1 VDPTAKAV
9 LEAERD
15 PLGRLPV
22 GYAVG
27 YEVDRS
33 DPDVLV
39 LRRSDGSFMTAFSR
53 RGVRSEG
60 VREAVEEELKRGEAS
75 GRAPSARSPRT
86 TGARRRG
93 DEPQT
98 RPARAGSAQA
108 AYDEATRIGPT
119 SRREEEAP
127 KPPYWLVA
135 RTGSGG
141 TQILTIGD
149 DIGDDTGKVSTLA
162 LFGSEEGAME
172 FRRRHAKESG
182 WLASPI
188 GIGELLSVL
197 CAPRAEVGR
206 VALDPSPEIIAHG
219 ATGLVSLSRQRFVDS
234 LLGRGRAWFEDRY
247 HEEGGHG

>member
-1 VDPTAKAV
+1 MTGLAPESPEWIPPLKPSWRRSATRSGGCPWATRWTDPTRTSSCCAA
-9 LEAERD
+9 
-15 PLGRLPV
+15 P
-22 GYAVG
+22 
-27 YEVDRS
+27 
-33 DPDVLV
+33 
-39 LRRSDGSFMTAFSR
+39 TAFSR

-75 GRAPSARSPRT
+75 GRAPADAGTS
-86 TGARRRG
+86 
-93 DEPQT
+93 PQT

-108 AYDEATRIGPT
+108 AYDDATRIGPT

-127 KPPYWLVA
+127 TPPYWLVA

-149 DIGDDTGKVSTLA
+149 DIGDDAGKVSTLA

-188 GIGELLSVL
+188 GIGELLR
-197 CAPRAEVGR
+197 CFAPPA
-206 VALDPSPEIIAHG
+206 PKWG
-219 ATGLVSLSRQRFVDS
+219 AWPWIRRQR
-234 LLGRGRAWFEDRY
+234 
-247 HEEGGHG
+247 

>member
-1 VDPTAKAV
+1 MDPTAKAV

-15 PLGRLPV
+15 PLGQLP
-22 GYAVG
+22 VG

-60 VREAVEEELKRGEAS
+60 VREDVEEELKRGRRQA
-75 GRAPSARSPRT
+75 GRQARSPRT

-93 DEPQT
+93 DKPQT

-108 AYDEATRIGPT
+108 AYDDATRIGPT

-127 KPPYWLVA
+127 TPPYWLVA

-149 DIGDDTGKVSTLA
+149 DAGKVSTLA
-162 LFGSEEGAME
+162 LFGSEVGAME

-247 HEEGGHG
+247 HEEGGYG

>member
-1 VDPTAKAV
+1 
-9 LEAERD
+9 
-15 PLGRLPV
+15 
-22 GYAVG
+22 
-27 YEVDRS
+27 
-33 DPDVLV
+33 
-39 LRRSDGSFMTAFSR
+39 
-53 RGVRSEG
+53 

-75 GRAPSARSPRT
+75 VRSPRT

-98 RPARAGSAQA
+98 RPAQAGSAQA
-108 AYDEATRIGPT
+108 AYDDASRIGPT

-127 KPPYWLVA
+127 TPPYWLVA

-149 DIGDDTGKVSTLA
+149 DIGDDAGKVSTLA

>member
-1 VDPTAKAV
+1 MDPTAKAL

-75 GRAPSARSPRT
+75 GRAPRT
-86 TGARRRG
+86 MGARRRG
-93 DEPQT
+93 DGPQT
-98 RPARAGSAQA
+98 RPAQAGSAQA
-108 AYDEATRIGPT
+108 AYDDATRIGPT
-119 SRREEEAP
+119 SRLEEEAP
-127 KPPYWLVA
+127 TPPYWLVA

-149 DIGDDTGKVSTLA
+149 VIADDAGKVSTLA

-234 LLGRGRAWFEDRY
+234 LLGRGRAWFEERY
-247 HEEGGHG
+247 NEEGGYG

>member
-9 LEAERD
+9 LEAARD
-15 PLGRLPV
+15 PLGRVPV

-53 RGVRSEG
+53 RGVRSEA

-75 GRAPSARSPRT
+75 GRAPRT

-108 AYDEATRIGPT
+108 AYDDATRIGPT

-127 KPPYWLVA
+127 TPPYWLVA